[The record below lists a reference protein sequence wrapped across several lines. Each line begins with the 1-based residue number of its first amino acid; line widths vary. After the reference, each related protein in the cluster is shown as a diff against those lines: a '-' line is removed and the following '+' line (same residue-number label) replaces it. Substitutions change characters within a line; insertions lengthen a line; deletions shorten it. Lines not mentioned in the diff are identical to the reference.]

1 MTIRNRLLVLL
12 LAIALTPLI
21 VTSALQQISI
31 RVARSRLAA
40 RTMETL
46 DANARLALLEQL
58 QSHVEILERE
68 RQLADAL
75 LARQAREVEL
85 RLSDL
90 TPPAEPARDM
100 RAQGPEG
107 RGQTAEDGRQMAE
120 DSERA
125 GSVLRSP
132 PSGFR
137 PGRPPSFS
145 GPPAVEVVTSDY
157 RFGFDPN
164 VDSAPAQRH
173 PYFDQPNEPNATP
186 LQADYQSQ
194 TCFVLRSDHEA
205 LAEQARQE
213 LATMTSV
220 YHEIWAYE
228 PEGILWLHTCLDVG
242 LFTTYPGGVPPREP
256 LRYDPRWTD
265 WYRRAAVWARS
276 SGARPDPPEPES
288 RPDGM
293 SPRPAPQREG
303 GRRNGAP
310 PQDAGRRRGPG
321 FARGRG
327 GWSLWARMR
336 IEARQGAPTEDP
348 FTDQVVVARSVPVRY
363 GDGSFAGATAVVRTI
378 PEIFAS
384 LQLPER
390 WGTDI
395 ERMLVLVDPNAP
407 PDRRTQ
413 IVLHDGL
420 VHDTATRDPRRRLF
434 SEDLRSKDSEML
446 RTAVDDIVK
455 GEAGV
460 RAMEYKGRMC
470 LWAYQPLDIPQVAA
484 FLIVP
489 QERVIELART
499 MERSLLKESLFWL
512 QGATMVVLA
521 VAIVAVVLAA
531 LKARDVTNPI
541 NALIEAGRKL
551 GGGDYDAQVHITT
564 GDEFEQLGR
573 VFNQTGPKLREREK
587 MKHSLELAAAI
598 QQSLLPGRAPAVERF
613 EISGRCLYC
622 DETGGDYYDF
632 IDLSKPA
639 PQGRNEGQGAVE
651 TQYLASQTT
660 EDARPPIESDRV
672 GLVVGDVSGHG
683 IGAALLMAATRGML
697 HAEASHHVDNL
708 SRLFQSLNSRL
719 LAEMDDDRFVTL
731 FYGLL
736 DNEARTLVWASAGH
750 EPAIWYHAETGR
762 IEELPNTGMPLG
774 VRADAAFEQAGPVVL
789 APGDVLVVGTDGIHE
804 AQDAQSGFFG
814 KERFLEIIRSQASL
828 SADEICSAVID
839 DVTQFVHGASRTD
852 DITLIVIKAKP

>member
-12 LAIALTPLI
+12 LAISLTPLI
-21 VTSALQQISI
+21 VTSLLQQISI
-31 RVARSRLAA
+31 RVARNRLAA
-40 RTMETL
+40 KTMETL
-46 DANARLALLEQL
+46 DASARQALQEQL
-58 QSHVEILERE
+58 QSHVEILNRE

-85 RLSDL
+85 RLADL
-90 TPPAEPARDM
+90 TPPEISDTRDRPLDTNMADVRRALM
-100 RAQGPEG
+100 RG
-107 RGQTAEDGRQMAE
+107 RGGNDPASRVRPDLNGRGM
-120 DSERA
+120 
-125 GSVLRSP
+125 
-132 PSGFR
+132 R
-137 PGRPPSFS
+137 P
-145 GPPAVEVVTSDY
+145 GPPAVEIVASDY

-164 VDSAPAQRH
+164 LESVPAQRH
-173 PYFDQPNEPNATP
+173 PYFDEPTEPNAAP
-186 LQADYQSQ
+186 LDPNYQSQ
-194 TCFVLRSDHEA
+194 TCLVLRDDNET
-205 LAEQARQE
+205 LAEQALPE
-213 LATMTSV
+213 LATMTPV
-220 YHEIWAYE
+220 YHEICGYQ
-228 PEGILWLHTCLDVG
+228 PQGILWLHTCLNVG
-242 LFTTYPGGVPPREP
+242 LYTTYPGGVPPREP
-256 LRYDPRWTD
+256 LRYDPRRTEWYLRAID
-265 WYRRAAVWARS
+265 WAQNLRL
-276 SGARPDPPEPES
+276 RPGLSERGP
-288 RPDGM
+288 RPDGASQRFM
-293 SPRPAPQREG
+293 PPREG
-303 GRRNGAP
+303 ARRNGGM
-310 PQDAGRRRGPG
+310 PQDAGRRRGLDFIRG
-321 FARGRG
+321 LRARI
-327 GWSLWARMR
+327 R
-336 IEARQGAPTEDP
+336 IEASQGAPTVDP
-348 FTDQVVVARSVPVRY
+348 FTNQAVVVRSVPVRY
-363 GDGSFAGATAVVRTI
+363 ADGSFAGVTAVVRTI

-384 LQLPER
+384 MQLPER

-395 ERMLVLVDPNAP
+395 ERMLVMVDPNAP
-407 PDRRTQ
+407 AERRTQ
-413 IVLHDGL
+413 ILLHDGL
-420 VHDTATRDPRRRLF
+420 VDDNVTRDPRRRLF
-434 SEDLRSKDSEML
+434 REDLRSKDSEML

-455 GEAGV
+455 GESGV

-489 QERVIELART
+489 QERVVALART
-499 MERSLLKESLFWL
+499 MEQSLMKESLFWL

-521 VAIVAVVLAA
+521 AAIVAVVLAA
-531 LKARDVTNPI
+531 MKARDVTNPI

-551 GGGDYDAQVHITT
+551 GGGNYDAQVVIAT

-573 VFNQTGPKLREREK
+573 VFNETGPKLRDREK
-587 MKHSLELAAAI
+587 MKRSLELAAAI
-598 QQSLLPGRAPAVERF
+598 QQSLLPGRAPAVDRF
-613 EISGRCLYC
+613 EISGRCVYC

-639 PQGRNEGQGAVE
+639 RRQDAFGANIG
-651 TQYLASQTT
+651 A
-660 EDARPPIESDRV
+660 DRV

-697 HAEASHHVDNL
+697 HAEASYHVDNL

-750 EPAIWYHAETGR
+750 EPALWYHAETGR

-814 KERFLEIIRSQASL
+814 KERFLEIIRSQANL
-828 SADEICSAVID
+828 SADQICSAVIN
-839 DVTQFVHGASRTD
+839 DVTQFVHPASRTD

>member
-21 VTSALQQISI
+21 LTSLLQQISI
-31 RVARSRLAA
+31 RVARSRLASK
-40 RTMETL
+40 TMETL
-46 DANARLALLEQL
+46 DANARQALLEQL
-58 QSHVEILERE
+58 RSHVEILERE

-85 RLSDL
+85 RLADL
-90 TPPAEPARDM
+90 TPPETSDTRDRPADANAAGIR
-100 RAQGPEG
+100 RAGLRG
-107 RGQTAEDGRQMAE
+107 RGGDPTGR
-120 DSERA
+120 
-125 GSVLRSP
+125 
-132 PSGFR
+132 FR
-137 PGRPPSFS
+137 PGLNGRGSRPPT
-145 GPPAVEVVTSDY
+145 VEIVASDY
-157 RFGFDPN
+157 HFGFDPN
-164 VDSAPAQRH
+164 LDSTPAQRH
-173 PYFDQPNEPNATP
+173 PYFDEPNEPNATP

-194 TCFVLRSDHEA
+194 TCLVLRTDHEA

-213 LATMTSV
+213 LATMTPV
-220 YHEIWAYE
+220 YREISGYQ
-228 PEGILWLHTCLDVG
+228 PKGILWLHTCLDVG
-242 LFTTYPGGVPPREP
+242 LYTTYPGGVPPREP
-256 LRYDPRWTD
+256 LGYDPRWTD
-265 WYRRAAVWARS
+265 WYQRAAVWARS
-276 SGARPDPPEPES
+276 PRLRSGPPERDS
-288 RPDGM
+288 RPDEG
-293 SPRPAPQREG
+293 SPRPETQREEE
-303 GRRNGAP
+303 RRNGAP
-310 PQDAGRRRGPG
+310 AQDAGRRRGPRS
-321 FARGRG
+321 ARGRG

-336 IEARQGAPTEDP
+336 IEAKQGAPTVDP
-348 FTDQVVVARSVPVRY
+348 FTDQVVVVRSVPVRY

-384 LQLPER
+384 MQLPER

-420 VHDTATRDPRRRLF
+420 VDDDTTRDRRRRLF
-434 SEDLRSKDSEML
+434 AGGLRSSDSEML

-455 GEAGV
+455 GESGV
-460 RAMEYKGRMC
+460 RAMEYKGRTC

-499 MERSLLKESLFWL
+499 MEQSLLKESLFWL

-521 VAIVAVVLAA
+521 AAIVAVVLAA
-531 LKARDVTNPI
+531 MKARDVTNPI
-541 NALIEAGRKL
+541 NALIEAGRRL

-573 VFNQTGPKLREREK
+573 TFNETGPKLREREK

-632 IDLSKPA
+632 IDLRK
-639 PQGRNEGQGAVE
+639 QRTEDVE
-651 TQYLASQTT
+651 RASSLASRAGTH
-660 EDARPPIESDRV
+660 DLLAHPPMSPDRV

-697 HAEASHHVDNL
+697 HAEAGHHADDL
-708 SRLFQSLNSRL
+708 SRLFQSLNAKL
-719 LAEMDDDRFVTL
+719 LAETDDDRFVTL

-736 DNEARTLVWASAGH
+736 DNEARALVWASAGH
-750 EPAIWYHAETGR
+750 EPAIWYHAETSQ
-762 IEELPNTGMPLG
+762 IEKLPNTGMPLG
-774 VRADAAFEQAGPVVL
+774 IRADATFEQAGPVVL

-804 AQDAQSGFFG
+804 AQDPQGRFFG
-814 KERFLEIIRSQASL
+814 KERFLEIIRTKASS